1 MDIVGWIAS
10 IVILISFTIKK
21 DMWLLRV
28 INSIGTGLW
37 LTHGILK
44 SDTPMIFANVSIL
57 CIHFYW
63 FHKNK
68 KNENKK

>member
-1 MDIVGWIAS
+1 MIDVVGWVAS
-10 IVILISFTIKK
+10 VVILISFTIKK

-44 SDTPMIFANVSIL
+44 NDTPMIFANITIL
-57 CIHFYW
+57 FLHFYW
-63 FHKNK
+63 FIKNK
-68 KNENKK
+68 QK